1 MNDWKPAMNKQM
13 SAVMQ
18 RRSELLARIAAQREQ
33 VADVGARWQ
42 APLALADQGLAVVR
56 FLRSHPVLVAGVAA
70 LLVIRRRGVV
80 GLVKGG
86 WRVWK
91 GYRFLAVLS
100 EKLSP
105 RN

>member
-1 MNDWKPAMNKQM
+1 MNSQM
-13 SAVMQ
+13 LMVMQ

-33 VADVGARWQ
+33 IAEVGARWK

-56 FLRSHPVLVAGVAA
+56 FLRSHPVLVAGVVA

-80 GLVKGG
+80 GLLKGG

-91 GYRFLAVLS
+91 GYRYLAALS
-100 EKLSP
+100 EKLSS

>member
-1 MNDWKPAMNKQM
+1 MLAM
-13 SAVMQ
+13 MQ
-18 RRSELLARIAAQREQ
+18 RRGELLARIAAQREQ
-33 VADVGARWQ
+33 MAETGARWQ
-42 APLALADQGLAVVR
+42 APLALADQGLAVMR
-56 FLRSHPVLVAGVAA
+56 FLRSHPVLVTGVVA
-70 LLVIRRRGVV
+70 LFVIRRRGVV

-91 GYRFLAVLS
+91 GYRFLTALA

>member
-1 MNDWKPAMNKQM
+1 MNKQM

-18 RRSELLARIAAQREQ
+18 RRGELLARIAAQREQ
-33 VADVGARWQ
+33 VARVGARWQ
-42 APLALADQGLAVVR
+42 TPLALADQGLAVVR
-56 FLRSHPVLVAGVAA
+56 FLRSHPVLVAGAAA
-70 LLVIRRRGVV
+70 LIVIRRRGVL

-91 GYRFLAVLS
+91 GYRFLAALS

-105 RN
+105 RD